1 MGLDFIFILKAII
14 IAVVEGVTEFLP
26 ISSTGHM
33 ILVGKLIGF
42 YDTPFVKMF
51 EVVIQLGAI
60 LAIVVLYWNK
70 IWSMIKL
77 FFKLD
82 KKGLRFWFAIIIAT
96 IPAFIL
102 GVLFNDLI
110 DEKLFSFQTVTI
122 GFIVGG
128 ILLIVVENNF
138 RKKAK
143 KSNTTKEVEN
153 MSYGQALTIG
163 FFQCLALWPGMSRS
177 SSTIM
182 GGWISGLS
190 TEIAAEFSFF
200 LGIPVM
206 VGASGLKLLK
216 FDYSIMTP
224 TYWAA
229 LIAGFV
235 AAFIVALVVVDGFV
249 NFLKKKPMRVFAVYR
264 IFAGVLLTVLILT
277 NIIK

>member
-51 EVVIQLGAI
+51 EIVIQLGAI

-77 FFKLD
+77 FFELD
-82 KKGLRFWFAIIIAT
+82 KKGLRFWFAIIVAT

-128 ILLIVVENNF
+128 ILLIIVENSF

-153 MSYGQALTIG
+153 MTYGQALAVG

-182 GGWISGLS
+182 GGWIAGLS

-249 NFLKKKPMRVFAVYR
+249 SFLKKKPMRVFAVYR
-264 IFAGVLLTVLILT
+264 IFAGILLSILILT